1 MNLAKIALQ
10 NRTTVLVLTAVFF
23 LGGINSFSGLAWLE
37 DPEFT
42 IKEALVVT
50 SYPGAAATDVEE
62 EVTDEIEI
70 AVQQMAQLD
79 EVESKSER
87 GLSTVTVRIKDN
99 YDKETLPQVWD
110 ELRRKVNDAQG
121 RLPPG
126 AGPSIVVDDFS
137 DVYGIFIA
145 ITGPEYD
152 YAELQDFAEMLRR
165 ELLLVEDV
173 AKIDFWGERTEAI
186 YVEPERDLV
195 SQLQIV
201 PNQILQSLQNRNVVV
216 DSGRIQVGREYVP
229 VEPTGEFT
237 SVEEIGD
244 LLLATPTTQ
253 QIYLRDVSQIRRGYM
268 EPRTEVLRF
277 DGEVAVGLGI
287 STVSGGNVVSMGE
300 AVQARLQELLP
311 RTPLGI
317 EYGVVSLQSDAVS
330 TAIGGFVTSLL
341 QAILIVI
348 VVLLA
353 FMGLHSGLLI
363 GGVLAVTISATF
375 IFMGPWNVALERI
388 SLGALIIALGMLVDN
403 AIVVVD
409 GMLVRIQRGMAA
421 EEAAQE
427 VVSQTALPLL
437 GATAVAIMAF
447 GAIGLSDDSTGE
459 FCRSLFQVV
468 LISLS
473 LSWVTAVTLTPV
485 LGVMVL
491 GRTAKKGN
499 GSSEVKDPYDN
510 RFYNAYRSFLTLSIK
525 AKWRTLMIVVF
536 AFIGSMWA
544 FGFVNQSFFPDST
557 RPQFMVDL
565 WLPQG
570 THIDYTETLVLEAEE
585 FLLELPET
593 THVTSLIGA
602 GGLRFMLTYGP
613 VRPNSAYAQFLVD
626 VEDYRVIDQLMPT
639 IERELM
645 AQFPD
650 SLVLANRFRLG
661 PGSAPIQARISGPEL
676 DELRA
681 IASEVEAVLHAD
693 GGAKAIRTD
702 WRQRTKLI
710 RPIMANDEAN
720 RIGIG
725 RPDLAGAIK
734 YSFEGQVGGLFR
746 EGDDLIPIIFRQ
758 PEPERS
764 NVSNLQD
771 IRVWSPSSQGG
782 VAITQVVVNMDTVYE
797 DEIIHR
803 LNRQR
808 TITVQ
813 ADAISEPTSVLF
825 NRIRPKVDAI
835 PLSPDYTLE
844 WWGEYRDS
852 SRAQAGIA
860 ASMPFFLLAMVLI
873 VVALFNS
880 FRQPLVIWCTVPLA
894 LIGVTIGLL
903 VTNQPFGFMALLGF
917 MSLSGMLIKNAIV
930 LIDEIEAQKR
940 SGLGQLK
947 AIVDS
952 GVSRL
957 RPVAMA
963 ALTTALGMIP
973 LIFDAF
979 FVSMAVTIIFGL
991 MIASVLTMVF
1001 VPVLYAIFFKVDA
1014 NQELAA

>member
-1 MNLAKIALQ
+1 MNLAKIALE
-10 NRTTVLVLTAVFF
+10 NRTTVLVLTTVFF
-23 LGGINSFSGLAWLE
+23 LGGINSFSNLSWLE

-50 SYPGAAATDVEE
+50 SYPGAAATAVEE

-70 AVQQMAQLD
+70 AVQQLAQLD

-145 ITGPEYD
+145 ITGPEYS
-152 YAELQDFAEMLRR
+152 YVELQDFAEMLRR

-186 YVEPERDLV
+186 YVEPQRDVV

-201 PNQILQSLQNRNVVV
+201 PQQILQSLQNRNVVV
-216 DSGRIQVGREYVP
+216 DSGRIQVGREYIP

-244 LLLATPTTQ
+244 LLLATPSPQ
-253 QIYLRDVSQIRRGYM
+253 QIYLRDVSEIRRGYI
-268 EPRTEVLRF
+268 EPRREALRF
-277 DGEVAVGLGI
+277 DGKAAVGLGI
-287 STVSGGNVVSMGE
+287 STVSGGNVVNMGE
-300 AVQARLQELLP
+300 AVQARLDELLP

-317 EYGVVSLQSDAVS
+317 EYGVVSLQSEAVS
-330 TAIGGFVTSLL
+330 TAITGFVNSLL
-341 QAILIVI
+341 QAIIIVI

-409 GMLVRIQRGMAA
+409 GMLVRIQKGMQP

-427 VVSQTALPLL
+427 VVRQTALPLL

-468 LISLS
+468 FISLS

-485 LGVMVL
+485 LGVMILKPNV
-491 GRTAKKGN
+491 AAN
-499 GSSEVKDPYDN
+499 GESGAQDPYDN
-510 RFYNAYRSFLTLSIK
+510 RFYRAYRSFLTASIK
-525 AKWRTLMIVVF
+525 AKWRSLMIVIA
-536 AFIGSMWA
+536 AFVGSIWA

-570 THIDYTETLVLEAEE
+570 THIDYTESIVVDAEE
-585 FLLELPET
+585 YLLSLPES

-613 VRPNSAYAQFLVD
+613 ERPNSAYAQFLVD
-626 VEDYRVIDQLMPT
+626 VDDYRVIDQLIPT
-639 IERELM
+639 IEAELM
-645 AQFPD
+645 SRYPD
-650 SLVLANRFRLG
+650 SMVLVKRFLLG
-661 PGSAPIQARISGPEL
+661 PGSAPIQLRISGPEL

-681 IASEVEAVLHAD
+681 LATEVENVMHAD

-720 RIGIG
+720 RIGIA

-734 YSFEGQVGGLFR
+734 YSFEGVIGGVYR
-746 EGDDLIPIIFRQ
+746 EGDDLIPIVFREA
-758 PEPERS
+758 EPERS

-771 IRVWSPSSQGG
+771 IQVFSAG
-782 VAITQVVVNMDTVYE
+782 VQ
-797 DEIIHR
+797 
-803 LNRQR
+803 
-808 TITVQ
+808 
-813 ADAISEPTSVLF
+813 
-825 NRIRPKVDAI
+825 
-835 PLSPDYTLE
+835 
-844 WWGEYRDS
+844 
-852 SRAQAGIA
+852 
-860 ASMPFFLLAMVLI
+860 
-873 VVALFNS
+873 
-880 FRQPLVIWCTVPLA
+880 
-894 LIGVTIGLL
+894 
-903 VTNQPFGFMALLGF
+903 
-917 MSLSGMLIKNAIV
+917 
-930 LIDEIEAQKR
+930 
-940 SGLGQLK
+940 
-947 AIVDS
+947 
-952 GVSRL
+952 
-957 RPVAMA
+957 
-963 ALTTALGMIP
+963 
-973 LIFDAF
+973 
-979 FVSMAVTIIFGL
+979 
-991 MIASVLTMVF
+991 
-1001 VPVLYAIFFKVDA
+1001 
-1014 NQELAA
+1014 

>member
-1 MNLAKIALQ
+1 MNIAKLALK
-10 NRTTVLVLTAVFF
+10 NRTTVLVLTGVFF
-23 LGGINSFSGLAWLE
+23 LGGINAFSNLAWLE

-50 SYPGAAATDVEE
+50 SYPGAAATAVEE

-70 AVQQMAQLD
+70 AIQQLAQLD

-87 GLSTVTVRIKDN
+87 GLSTVTVRIKDQ
-99 YDKETLPQVWD
+99 YDKDTLPQVWD

-145 ITGPEYD
+145 ITGPEYS
-152 YAELQDFAEMLRR
+152 YVELQEFAKMLRR
-165 ELLLVEDV
+165 ELLLVSDV

-186 YVEPERDLV
+186 YVEPERDRV

-201 PNQILQSLQNRNVVV
+201 PNQILQSLQNRNIVV
-216 DSGRIQVGREYVP
+216 DSGRVRVGREYIP
-229 VEPTGEFT
+229 VELTGEFT
-237 SVEEIGD
+237 SVEEVGD
-244 LLLATPTTQ
+244 LLLSTPASSQ
-253 QIYLRDVSQIRRGYM
+253 QIYLRDVSTIRRGYM
-268 EPRTEVLRF
+268 DPRTEVLRF

-317 EYGVVSLQSDAVS
+317 EFGVVSLQSDAVS
-330 TAIGGFVTSLL
+330 TAISGFVTSLM
-341 QAILIVI
+341 QAIAIVI

-353 FMGLHSGLLI
+353 FMGLRSGLLI
-363 GGVLAVTISATF
+363 GFVLAVTISATF

-409 GMLVRIQRGMAA
+409 GMLVRIQRGMRAD
-421 EEAAQE
+421 EAAQE

-447 GAIGLSDDSTGE
+447 GAIGLSNDSTGE

-485 LGVMVL
+485 LGVMML
-491 GRTAKKGN
+491 PTPPDTNEKHTR
-499 GSSEVKDPYDN
+499 DPYGGA
-510 RFYNAYRSFLTLSIK
+510 FYGLYRGFLTLSIK
-525 AKWRTLMIVVF
+525 AKWRTLAVVVA
-536 AFIGSMWA
+536 AFVGSLWA
-544 FGFVNQSFFPDST
+544 FGYVNQSFFPDST

-570 THIDYTETLVLEAEE
+570 THIDYTETVAIDAEE
-585 FLLELPET
+585 YLLNLPES

-613 VRPNSAYAQFLVD
+613 ERPNSAYVQFLLD
-626 VEDYRVIDQLMPT
+626 VEDYRVIDRLMPE

-645 AQFPD
+645 SRYPD
-650 SLVLANRFRLG
+650 SIVLAKRFRLG
-661 PGSAPIQARISGPEL
+661 PGSAPIQARISGPQL
-676 DELRA
+676 DELRRLA
-681 IASEVEAVLHAD
+681 AQVEEQLYAD

-710 RPIMANDEAN
+710 RPIMANDDAN

-734 YSFEGQVGGLFR
+734 YSFEGQIGGLFR
-746 EGDDLIPIIFRQ
+746 EGDDLIPIVFRE

-771 IRVWSPSSQGG
+771 IQVYSPIAQRG
-782 VAITQVVVNMDTVYE
+782 VGISQVVSDMDTVYE

-813 ADAISEPTSVLF
+813 ADPSREPTSVLF
-825 NRIRPKVDAI
+825 SRVRPAI
-835 PLSPDYTLE
+835 DEIELGPDYTLQ
-844 WWGEYRDS
+844 WWGEFRDS

-894 LIGVTIGLL
+894 LIGVTLGLL
-903 VTNQPFGFMALLGF
+903 VTKQPFGFMALLGF

-930 LIDEIEAQKR
+930 LIDEIEAQKAT
-940 SGLGQLK
+940 GLAQLE
-947 AIVDS
+947 AIINS

-973 LIFDAF
+973 LLFDAF

-1001 VPVLYAIFFKVDA
+1001 VPVLYAIFFGVDGRT
-1014 NQELAA
+1014 ELQA

>member
-1 MNLAKIALQ
+1 MNLAKFALQ
-10 NRTTVLVLTAVFF
+10 NRITILALTAVFF
-23 LGGINSFSGLAWLE
+23 LGGINSFSNLAWLE

-50 SYPGAAATDVEE
+50 AYPGAAAADVEE

-70 AVQQMAQLD
+70 AVQQLAQLD

-87 GLSTVTVRIKDN
+87 GFSTVTVRIKDN

-110 ELRRKVNDAQG
+110 ELRRKVNDVQG

-126 AGPSIVVDDFS
+126 AGPSIVIDDFS

-145 ITGPEYD
+145 ITGSEYN
-152 YAELQDFAEMLRR
+152 YVELQDFAEMLRR
-165 ELLLVEDV
+165 ELLLVDDV

-201 PNQILQSLQNRNVVV
+201 PDQILQSLQNRNVVV
-216 DSGRIQVGREYVP
+216 DSGRVQVGREYIP

-237 SVEEIGD
+237 STEEVGD
-244 LLLATPTTQ
+244 LLLATPSSSQ
-253 QIYLRDVSQIRRGYM
+253 QIYLRDVSKIRRGYM
-268 EPRTEVLRF
+268 EPRREVLRF
-277 DGEVAVGLGI
+277 DGKVAVGLGI
-287 STVSGGNVVSMGE
+287 STVSGGNVVSMGD
-300 AVQARLQELLP
+300 AVQARLQQLLP
-311 RTPLGI
+311 RTPLGV
-317 EYGVVSLQSDAVS
+317 EYGVVSLQSEAVS
-330 TAIGGFVTSLL
+330 TAINGFVISLL
-341 QAILIVI
+341 QAIVIVI

-353 FMGLHSGLLI
+353 FMGLRSGLLI
-363 GGVLAVTISATF
+363 GFVLAVTISATF
-375 IFMGPWNVALERI
+375 IFMGPWEVALERI

-409 GMLVRIQRGMAA
+409 GMLVRIQKGMDAEDAA
-421 EEAAQE
+421 KE
-427 VVSQTALPLL
+427 VVSQTAVPLL

-485 LGVMVL
+485 LGVMIL
-491 GRTAKKGN
+491 KKPM
-499 GSSEVKDPYDN
+499 SEEYSETKDPYDTK
-510 RFYNAYRSFLTLSIK
+510 FYSAYRRLLRASIK
-525 AKWRTLMIVVF
+525 AKWLTLSAVVIVF
-536 AFIGSMWA
+536 AGSLWA

-570 THIDYTETLVLEAEE
+570 THIDYTESLALEAEE
-585 FLLELPET
+585 YLLELPET
-593 THVTSLIGA
+593 SHVTSVIGA
-602 GGLRFMLTYGP
+602 GGLRFILTYSP
-613 VRPNSAYAQFLVD
+613 ERPNSAYAQFLVD
-626 VEDYRVIDQLMPT
+626 VEDYRVIDQLIP
-639 IERELM
+639 EVEKELTSR
-645 AQFPD
+645 FPD
-650 SLVLANRFRLG
+650 SLVLAQRFRLG
-661 PGSAPIQARISGPEL
+661 PGSSPIQARISGPDL
-676 DELRA
+676 NELRS
-681 IASEVEAVLHAD
+681 IASQVEAALHAD

-710 RPIMANDEAN
+710 RPILANDEAN

-746 EGDDLIPIIFRQ
+746 EGDDLIPIVFRE

-771 IRVWSPSSQGG
+771 IQIFSPSTQGN
-782 VAITQVVVNMDTVYE
+782 VSIDQVVSNLSTVYE

-808 TITVQ
+808 TISIK
-813 ADAISEPTSVLF
+813 ADTIDETASEVF
-825 NRIRPKVDAI
+825 NRVRPVI
-835 PLSPDYTLE
+835 EEISLPSEYSLE

-852 SRAQAGIA
+852 SRAQAGMA
-860 ASMPFFLLAMVLI
+860 ASMPFFLLTMVLI
-873 VVALFNS
+873 VIALFNS

-930 LIDEIEAQKR
+930 LIDEIEIQKR
-940 SGLGQLK
+940 SETDQVK
-947 AIVDS
+947 AIIDS

-973 LIFDAF
+973 LVFDAF

-1001 VPVLYAIFFKVDA
+1001 VPVLYAIFFKV
-1014 NQELAA
+1014 QVL

>member
-1 MNLAKIALQ
+1 MNLAKVALE
-10 NRTTVLVLTAVFF
+10 NRTTVLVLTTVFF
-23 LGGINSFSGLAWLE
+23 LGGINSFSNLSWLE

-42 IKEALVVT
+42 IKEALVIT
-50 SYPGAAATDVEE
+50 QYPGAAATDVEE

-70 AVQQMAQLD
+70 AVQQLAQLD

-99 YDKETLPQVWD
+99 YDKQTLPQVWD

-145 ITGPEYD
+145 ITGPEYS
-152 YAELQDFAEMLRR
+152 YVELQDFAEMLRR

-186 YVEPERDLV
+186 YVEPQRDVV

-201 PNQILQSLQNRNVVV
+201 PQQILQSLQNRNVVV
-216 DSGRIQVGREYVP
+216 DSGRIQVGREYIP
-229 VEPTGEFT
+229 VEPTGAFT

-244 LLLATPTTQ
+244 LLLATPSPQ
-253 QIYLRDVSQIRRGYM
+253 QIYLRDVSEIRRGYI
-268 EPRTEVLRF
+268 EPRREALRF
-277 DGEVAVGLGI
+277 DGKSAVGLGI
-287 STVSGGNVVSMGE
+287 STVSGGNVVNMGR
-300 AVQARLQELLP
+300 AVQVRLNELLP

-317 EYGVVSLQSDAVS
+317 EYGVVSLQSEAVS
-330 TAIGGFVTSLL
+330 TAINGFVSSLL

-353 FMGLHSGLLI
+353 FMGLRSGLLI

-409 GMLVRIQRGMAA
+409 GMLVRIQKGMQP

-485 LGVMVL
+485 LGVMIL
-491 GRTAKKGN
+491 TPSIA
-499 GSSEVKDPYDN
+499 GSGEGGTQDPYDN
-510 RFYNAYRSFLTLSIK
+510 RFYRIYRSFLTASIK
-525 AKWRTLMIVVF
+525 AKWRSLMIVIA
-536 AFIGSMWA
+536 AFFGSIWA

-570 THIDYTETLVLEAEE
+570 THIDYTESIVIDAEE
-585 FLLELPET
+585 YLLELPET
-593 THVTSLIGA
+593 THVTSLVGA

-613 VRPNSAYAQFLVD
+613 ERPNSAYAQFLVD

-639 IERELM
+639 IENELM
-645 AQFPD
+645 SRYPD
-650 SLVLANRFRLG
+650 SMVLVKRFRLG
-661 PGSAPIQARISGPEL
+661 PGSAPIQLRISGPEL
-676 DELRA
+676 DELRSLA
-681 IASEVEAVLHAD
+681 TEVEDVLHAD

-720 RIGIG
+720 RIGIA

-734 YSFEGQVGGLFR
+734 YSFEGVIGGVYR
-746 EGDDLIPIIFRQ
+746 EGDDLIPIVFR
-758 PEPERS
+758 EAESERS
-764 NVSNLQD
+764 NVSNLQN
-771 IRVWSPSSQGG
+771 IQVFSAGVQGAVG
-782 VAITQVVVNMDTVYE
+782 ISQVVAGLETVYE

-808 TITVQ
+808 TISVL
-813 ADAISEPTSVLF
+813 AEPNNEPTSVVF
-825 NRIRPKVDAI
+825 NRIRPAVEAI
-835 PLSPDYTLE
+835 DYGPDYSME

-852 SRAQAGIA
+852 SRAQGGIA

-873 VVALFNS
+873 VIALFNS

-894 LIGVTIGLL
+894 LIGVSLGLL

-940 SGLGQLK
+940 SGLEQLV
-947 AIVDS
+947 AIVNS

-973 LIFDAF
+973 LLFDAF

-991 MIASVLTMVF
+991 MIASVLTVVF
-1001 VPVLYAIFFKVDA
+1001 VPVLYAIFFKVDGS
-1014 NQELAA
+1014 QELAA